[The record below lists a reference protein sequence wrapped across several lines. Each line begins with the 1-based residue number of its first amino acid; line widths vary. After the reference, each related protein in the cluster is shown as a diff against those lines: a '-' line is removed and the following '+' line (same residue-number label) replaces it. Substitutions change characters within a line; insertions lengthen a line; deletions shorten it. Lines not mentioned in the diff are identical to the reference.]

1 MLNIYPSNIEL
12 INNDKVKEP
21 KLPDIVLLGLIFINL
36 GPLNIL
42 PNKIPPISEDMHIN
56 KMKFLWEK
64 SMKKILTTAISA
76 ITLALTSNL
85 AVASCG
91 SITMA
96 DMNWPSATLMANVD
110 KIILEEGYGCEIE
123 LVAGATTTTFASM
136 NEKGQPDVAA
146 ELWINAVREP
156 LFAAMDEGRLH
167 SARKM
172 PITDL
177 GEGWWVPSYTLE
189 KNPGIKTVLD
199 ILERPDLFPAKEDPS
214 KGEFIGCPAGWG
226 CQLSNINL
234 FRAFEMEKK
243 GWVLIDPGSQAGLD
257 ASMAKAVERGDNW
270 FGYYWAPTA
279 PVGRF
284 GMKMMDFGVPFAG
297 ADNWDGCIAK
307 AEQDCADPKPSSWTQ
322 SEVHTVVTTNFK
334 DQASTAMDYFSKRIY
349 PGDVMGKMLVYMDDN
364 QAQGIDA
371 AIEFLEKY
379 EDVWT
384 TWVSSEVASKVKS
397 SL

>member
-1 MLNIYPSNIEL
+1 M
-12 INNDKVKEP
+12 KR
-21 KLPDIVLLGLIFINL
+21 IVF
-36 GPLNIL
+36 
-42 PNKIPPISEDMHIN
+42 S
-56 KMKFLWEK
+56 
-64 SMKKILTTAISA
+64 
-76 ITLALTSNL
+76 
-85 AVASCG
+85 AVAAAAIASFSGQASAGCG
-91 SITMA
+91 SISMA

-123 LVAGATTTTFASM
+123 MVAGATTTTFASM

-172 PITDL
+172 PITGL
-177 GEGWWVPSYTLE
+177 GEGWWVPDYTLA
-189 KNPGIKTVLD
+189 KNPDLKTVLD
-199 ILERPDLFPAKEDPS
+199 ILDRPDLFPAKEDPS

-243 GWVLIDPGSQAGLD
+243 GWILTDPGSQAGLD
-257 ASMAKAVERGDNW
+257 ASMAKAVERGENW

-279 PVGRF
+279 PIGRYN
-284 GMKMMDFGVPFAG
+284 MQMMDFGVPFAG
-297 ADNWDGCIAK
+297 SENWDGCIAK

-322 SEVHTVVTTNFK
+322 SEVHTIVTTNFK
-334 DQASTAMDYFSKRIY
+334 DQASEAMDYFANRIF
-349 PGDVMGKMLVYMDDN
+349 PGPVMGKMLVYMDDN
-364 QAQGIDA
+364 QAQGSDA
-371 AIEFLEKY
+371 AIEFLLSY

-384 TWVSSEVASKVKS
+384 TWVTPEVAAKVKS

>member
-1 MLNIYPSNIEL
+1 
-12 INNDKVKEP
+12 
-21 KLPDIVLLGLIFINL
+21 
-36 GPLNIL
+36 
-42 PNKIPPISEDMHIN
+42 
-56 KMKFLWEK
+56 
-64 SMKKILTTAISA
+64 MKKILTTAISA
-76 ITLALTSNL
+76 ITLTLISNL

-243 GWVLIDPGSQAGLD
+243 GWILIDPGSQAGLD

>member
-1 MLNIYPSNIEL
+1 
-12 INNDKVKEP
+12 
-21 KLPDIVLLGLIFINL
+21 
-36 GPLNIL
+36 
-42 PNKIPPISEDMHIN
+42 
-56 KMKFLWEK
+56 
-64 SMKKILTTAISA
+64 MKKILTTAISA

-243 GWVLIDPGSQAGLD
+243 GWILIDPGSQAGLD

-297 ADNWDGCIAK
+297 DDNWDGCIAK